1 MRREIS
7 CHASPAGG
15 DRHRIGVI
23 SEEHSMKGRVR
34 QGSVWGHRAVRVT
47 AAVGLSAA
55 CASAGLISAG
65 GASATVFCATE
76 IGHTTCTYDSWG
88 PDEYYL
94 DVPAGIT
101 SVKVTANGANGGG
114 FQGGR
119 GGVVTADLA
128 VTPGQRLY
136 IMVGSGGGSGL
147 NPGGGFAAVATES
160 GEGDW
165 TAGLNS
171 RLLVAPGGGGGGAG
185 AGGDAGAA
193 APGVGGGQA
202 GSDTAGGLAGLGGT
216 DGALGTGGAGGPIGS
231 GGGGGH
237 FGGGGGVNGGGGS
250 FLVPAGGST
259 ALAPAG
265 SIARVVVE
273 FDSSY
278 VSGTGS
284 GDSGSGSGSAGSSG
298 SGSAGSSGS
307 GSAGSSAS

>member
-1 MRREIS
+1 MLP
-7 CHASPAGG
+7 PAGG

-23 SEEHSMKGRVR
+23 SEEQSMMGRVR
-34 QGSVWGHRAVRVT
+34 QGSVWGHRAVKV
-47 AAVGLSAA
+47 AAAMGLTAA

-76 IGHTTCTYDSWG
+76 IGHTTCSYDSYG
-88 PDEYYL
+88 PHEYFV

-114 FQGGR
+114 FRGGR
-119 GGVVTADLA
+119 GGVVTADLP

-136 IMVGSGGGSGL
+136 IMVGNGGGSGL

-160 GEGDW
+160 AEGSW
-165 TAGLNS
+165 TAGMNS

-185 AGGDAGAA
+185 VGGDAGAA
-193 APGVGGGQA
+193 APGAGGGQA
-202 GSDTAGGLAGLGGT
+202 GTDTAGGTAGIGGT
-216 DGALGTGGAGGPIGS
+216 DGAFGTGGAGGLVGS
-231 GGGGGH
+231 GGGGGY
-237 FGGGGGVNGGGGS
+237 FGGGGGLNGGGGS

-265 SIARVVVE
+265 ASVTRVVVE

-278 VSGTGS
+278 VGASGS
-284 GDSGSGSGSAGSSG
+284 SDSGSGSGSAGSSD
-298 SGSAGSSGS
+298 SGSAGSSGGS
-307 GSAGSSAS
+307 GSVGSSAS